1 MKNKKHKQSGFTLI
15 ELLVVLSIFGIMSL
29 YAVPYF
35 QDIISNKDLNTARNT
50 LVTSLN
56 KAKRIASA
64 ENTYVNVELEGHSI
78 QLTSQASGQS
88 ETRRIPGSIL
98 FSDKQSFTFGAN
110 GIITSEDGNSI
121 ESDTQIHLQH
131 ASNTSLGETI
141 SISTT
146 GLVATLE

>member
-1 MKNKKHKQSGFTLI
+1 MKYKKNKQFGFTLV

-29 YAVPYF
+29 YAVPFF
-35 QDIISNKDLNTARNT
+35 QEIISTKDLSTAKNT

-64 ENTYVNVELEGHSI
+64 ENTYVNVELDGHAI

-98 FSDKQSFTFGAN
+98 FSDKQSLIFGAN
-110 GIITSEDGNSI
+110 GVITSEDGNTI

-131 ASNTSLGETI
+131 ASNTSLEETI